1 MNKTTIVTGYYGS
14 GKTEFCVN
22 YALDLS
28 KKLATSKPF
37 NPMPSEGAS
46 SKLLSTAGRKIYI
59 ADLDVINP
67 YFRSREKAN
76 YLERYNIQIVGNAL
90 GNNVGQ
96 DIPAL
101 SFNFLPLIKK
111 GEKVIIDLAGGENGL
126 NVLERC
132 YSSISSYE
140 FLCVF
145 NLYREETN
153 TVEKMIHFINK
164 INSFS
169 KLPITGV
176 VNNGNML
183 HQTEAEHV
191 LASQEA
197 VLAVCNELKIP
208 FRFTQIKSSIYN
220 QVKDQIQSED
230 VIVFNELTM
239 RESWQ

>member
-22 YALDLS
+22 YALELS
-28 KKLATSKPF
+28 KRLATPKPL
-37 NPMPSEGAS
+37 P
-46 SKLLSTAGRKIYI
+46 TAEQKIYI

-67 YFRSREKAN
+67 YFRSREKAD
-76 YLERYNIQIVGNAL
+76 YLEKHNIQIVGNAL

-101 SFNFLPLIKK
+101 SFNFLPQIKK

-153 TVEKMIHFINK
+153 KVEKMIHFINK
-164 INSFS
+164 INSIS
-169 KLPITGV
+169 KLPITGI

-183 HQTEAEHV
+183 HETS
-191 LASQEA
+191 LAHILSSQE
-197 VLAVCNELKIP
+197 VILCVCQELNIP
-208 FRFTQIKSSIYN
+208 LKYTLIKNNLYQ
-220 QVKDQIQSED
+220 QVKDKILSED
-230 VIVFNELTM
+230 VIVFNELIM